1 MGDISLLEGFAKKFI
16 NMVPRPFYTEAA
28 QKLVHEIC
36 ETIYKELENN
46 GDRIPRSE
54 IIQIVEDFITS
65 HLNNPPEN
73 PNENPMGIRDAISD
87 SLKKTVLEV
96 YKDEKI
102 NMLLLQQILS
112 EENGPDGI
120 FYKSLEQSINITND
134 PTNTPIMQNSNTGT
148 GSDAGTG
155 TGTDSG
161 TAAGTD
167 SGTGAGTGTDNKN
180 DDSKD
185 KKKVPNK
192 DSETFAKKVV
202 NELVNDNVQTLD
214 IKGGDKMIGG
224 EFNPINHLGTA
235 AAATLAAAAAYGA
248 LTGNDGKNKKKTNSN
263 GSKTNLLKSSG
274 MLKGNG
280 MPTIPGINI
289 NDKDLNAITTF
300 ADKAGKVIEKGTE
313 LKNNYDK
320 WKSEQPTDESNGSKT
335 NLLKSSGMLKG
346 NGMPTIP
353 GININDKDLNA
364 ITTFADKAGKVI
376 EKGTELKNN
385 YDKWKSEQPT
395 DESNGTDDNSGH
407 GDGGDG
413 ANVINLERGEHSNI
427 QMQHDT
433 KGVLPYIQTNCNGS
447 GLGMPKFGL
456 PSLGMPDMN
465 FNIIKPILDSIRQP
479 IAEELVKKIQER
491 LSDKTTD
498 SLTVKSDIYNKIL
511 LVIQA
516 HLQSQQGKDMLLGHI
531 NETIKPEIEKLTA
544 SHEIKKRLLKVI
556 FKDKNSEI
564 YKKLIEIISLHS
576 SSGRIILE
584 QKNQEDKSKDE
595 APNEKDSKSFQV
607 TTIEEVIEEFSEW
620 LNEKIGFIQQ
630 SKIENPVGGQSNEV
644 NKVLQQKPSLAD
656 VVMVNSKKKIGGEE
670 IGGNETSE
678 NKASGNKSSENE
690 TGGNETGG
698 NETGGNETSG
708 NETGGNENSIST
720 PVVDATTVINND
732 DNKAAVGGVKSNES
746 STVETNTKN
755 EKLLSNGGNS
765 NAKNKTK
772 KRRTKNNKRKTSKNM
787 KNKQK
792 RRVTKKKSHK
802 KEESQKR
809 KTENTTRISKQA

>member
-248 LTGNDGKNKKKTNSN
+248 LTGNDGKNKKKTN
-263 GSKTNLLKSSG
+263 
-274 MLKGNG
+274 
-280 MPTIPGINI
+280 
-289 NDKDLNAITTF
+289 
-300 ADKAGKVIEKGTE
+300 
-313 LKNNYDK
+313 
-320 WKSEQPTDESNGSKT
+320 SNGSKT

-698 NETGGNETSG
+698 NETSG

>member
-1 MGDISLLEGFAKKFI
+1 MASVSMIEGIAKKFI

-36 ETIYKELENN
+36 ETIYKDLDEEK
-46 GDRIPRSE
+46 IPRKE
-54 IIQIVEDFITS
+54 IIQIVENFITA
-65 HLNNPPEN
+65 HLQNTDTETPS
-73 PNENPMGIRDAISD
+73 GIRKAIED
-87 SLKKTVLEV
+87 NLAKTTLEV

-102 NMLLLQQILS
+102 NMLLLQKILS
-112 EENGPDGI
+112 EEIGTDGV

-155 TGTDSG
+155 TGTGTDSGTGTGTDSG
-161 TAAGTD
+161 TAAGTDSGTGAGTD

-202 NELVNDNVQTLD
+202 NELVNDNVQTPD

-224 EFNPINHLGTA
+224 EKFNPINHLGTA
-235 AAATLAAAAAYGA
+235 AAATLAAAVAYGA

-320 WKSEQPTDESNGSKT
+320 WKSEQPTDK
-335 NLLKSSGMLKG
+335 
-346 NGMPTIP
+346 
-353 GININDKDLNA
+353 
-364 ITTFADKAGKVI
+364 
-376 EKGTELKNN
+376 
-385 YDKWKSEQPT
+385 
-395 DESNGTDDNSGH
+395 SNGTDDNSGH

-479 IAEELVKKIQER
+479 VAEELVKKIQER

-498 SLTVKSDIYNKIL
+498 SLTVKRDIYEKIL

-516 HLQSQQGKDMLLGHI
+516 HLQSKEGKDMLLGHI
-531 NETIKPEIEKLTA
+531 NELIKKEVDILTTND
-544 SHEIKKRLLKVI
+544 EIKKRLLKVI

-564 YKKLIEIISLHS
+564 YKKLIEIIADHS
-576 SSGRIILE
+576 SPIGVAEPLPTADDATSTSPPDATSTSQPAATSTSPPADAELKPVQNGGKE
-584 QKNQEDKSKDE
+584 SK
-595 APNEKDSKSFQV
+595 PFQV
-607 TTIEEVIEEFSEW
+607 NTIEIVIQEFSKW
-620 LNEKIGFIQQ
+620 LNEKIGHTQQ
-630 SKIENPVGGQSNEV
+630 PVNETPVVAEPIVGSSAEPVETKAEVIE
-644 NKVLQQKPSLAD
+644 PSTPPLAD
-656 VVMVNSKKKIGGEE
+656 VVMVNSAKNVDTKD
-670 IGGNETSE
+670 T
-678 NKASGNKSSENE
+678 
-690 TGGNETGG
+690 
-698 NETGGNETSG
+698 
-708 NETGGNENSIST
+708 SIST
-720 PVVDATTVINND
+720 SVEAEPVTSNNDNPAENVGTENGDKIVDNLQDAQVTNKTNANDTSVNENTNNKDSPLINVEEHGNNQKLSTITGTTVS
-732 DNKAAVGGVKSNES
+732 KSPIVS
-746 STVETNTKN
+746 STILPPINSKQGPS
-755 EKLLSNGGNS
+755 KGGNPT
-765 NAKNKTK
+765 KNKTK
-772 KRRTKNNKRKTSKNM
+772 KRRTKNNKRKTSKTL

-792 RRVTKKKSHK
+792 RRVTKKKNRKHNHK
-802 KEESQKR
+802 K
-809 KTENTTRISKQA
+809 